1 MQNTRSGWSGV
12 GFLAA
17 ALFCL
22 GTPLGSKAGMKSNPY
37 EWILERNP
45 FGLRPPP
52 PAVKKPP
59 ELVVPPAPLATVEV
73 SGILSVLSSPRALLE
88 IVPGPGKP
96 MLKPIL
102 GVGERVDAVEVVSIN
117 VERGEVMLRNGSVIT
132 NVPLRAAKAGLASAP
147 NGPTP
152 PAQLAGASPAGGRSG
167 VVLGGGVPMPESRRI
182 PTFPALPQAGRFG
195 RPPNAAEQGGE

>member
-1 MQNTRSGWSGV
+1 MLPAAFCWHVAQRTVGRGVQMEVMVSSSGLSVGERLSNIMQNTRRAWSEI
-12 GFLAA
+12 GFVAV

-22 GTPLGSKAGMKSNPY
+22 GAPFGTMAGVNMNPY

-52 PAVKKPP
+52 AVEQIPQP
-59 ELVVPPAPLATVEV
+59 VVPPAPLATVEV

-102 GVGERVDAVEVVSIN
+102 GVGERVDAVEVVSISI
-117 VERGEVMLRNGSVIT
+117 ERGEVVLRNGNVVT
-132 NVPLRAAKAGLASAP
+132 NVPLVNTCFCK
-147 NGPTP
+147 T
-152 PAQLAGASPAGGRSG
+152 
-167 VVLGGGVPMPESRRI
+167 
-182 PTFPALPQAGRFG
+182 
-195 RPPNAAEQGGE
+195 